1 MEKVYERSDM
11 KETIRIDPI
20 DSVYIRVTSE
30 PSVEK
35 ELSSFFTFTVPG
47 HKFVPAY
54 RKRLWDGK
62 IKLYHFY
69 KKEIY
74 AGLLNYILEFAR
86 DRNYEVVNNITEPL
100 IECDTECVQKFC
112 SSLNLYASGE
122 KITPHQHQI
131 DAILYAL
138 NKKRSLLLS
147 PTGSG
152 KSLVLY
158 VLTRYLLNTLSKD
171 KKILLL
177 VPTVSLVAQM
187 YSDFKDYSYLN
198 KWNVKANVHTI
209 HAGQDTNTH
218 KRVVISTWQSI
229 YKLPESYFAQFDCI
243 LGDECHLYKSKSLIG
258 ILSKLKTCQY
268 KIGTTGTLDG
278 TLTHKLVLEGLFGN
292 VQAVTST
299 SDLMKKNLLS
309 PLEINC
315 IILNH
320 SENSR
325 KAAARLKYSDE
336 VDWIV
341 GKESRNNFICDL
353 ALNLKGNTLVLFQ
366 FVEKHGKILY
376 ELFQKKSNNLRNIF
390 FISGNTEKD
399 ERELIR
405 KIVEKETNAIIVASY
420 GTCSTGISIRKLHN
434 IVFSSSSKSRIRVLQ
449 SIGRQLRKSDQKE
462 IAKLYDIADDL
473 TWKSWKNHT
482 FRHFNER
489 LKIYDSENFNYKK
502 IMIPLD

>member
-1 MEKVYERSDM
+1 MEKVFEWCDM
-11 KETIRIDPI
+11 KETIQIDPI

-35 ELSSFFTFTVPG
+35 ELSGFFTFTVPG
-47 HKFVPAY
+47 HTFVPAY

-62 IKLYHFY
+62 IKLYNFY

-74 AGLLNYILEFAR
+74 AGLINYILEFAR
-86 DRNYEVVNNITEPL
+86 DRNYEVINNVPEPD
-100 IECDTECVQKFC
+100 IECDMECVKKF
-112 SSLNLYASGE
+112 SSALNLYASGE
-122 KITPHQHQI
+122 KIFPHQHQL

-138 NKKRSLLLS
+138 NKKRLLLLS

-158 VLTRYLLNTLSKD
+158 ILTRYLLNILPKD

-177 VPTVSLVAQM
+177 VPTVSLVSQM

-198 KWNVKANVHTI
+198 KWNVKSNVHTI
-209 HAGQDTNTH
+209 HAGQDINTH

-229 YKLPESYFAQFDCI
+229 YKLPESYFKDFNCI

-258 ILSKLKTCQY
+258 ILSKLKSCEY

-278 TLTHKLVLEGLFGN
+278 TMTHKLVLEGLFGN
-292 VQAVTST
+292 VQSVTST

-320 SENSR
+320 SKESR
-325 KAAARLKYSDE
+325 SSAARLKYADE
-336 VDWIV
+336 VEWIV
-341 GKESRNNFICDL
+341 TKQSRNNFICDL
-353 ALNLKGNTLVLFQ
+353 ALTLKGNTLVLFQ
-366 FVEKHGKILY
+366 FVEKHGKVLY
-376 ELFQKKSNNLRNIF
+376 DMFQKKTDSSRNVF

-399 ERELIR
+399 EREIIR

-482 FRHFNER
+482 LRHFNER